1 MGFFLKFGG
10 LAGDFYK
17 DTYETKLCRIHIGSV
32 SSGLDAENVNTRATR
47 SARSSGL

>member
-17 DTYETKLCRIHIGSV
+17 DRYETKLCRIHIGSV
-32 SSGLDAENVNTRATR
+32 SRGLDAVNVKTEAC
-47 SARSSGL
+47 SARSA